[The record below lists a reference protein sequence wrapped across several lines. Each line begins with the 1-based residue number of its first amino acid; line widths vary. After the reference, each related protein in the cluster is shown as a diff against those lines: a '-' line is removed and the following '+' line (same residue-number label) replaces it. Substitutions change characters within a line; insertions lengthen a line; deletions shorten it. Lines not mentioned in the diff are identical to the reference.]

1 MNAFEIP
8 GLRFSLP
15 AGGTIA
21 RHRFV
26 DVNSSGNGVAATAAG
41 KAVGVSMN
49 QVETGQVLEV
59 ADGIVIVEAS
69 AVIAAGAKVCAA
81 ADGKAAAVAASEVV
95 LGIALTASSG
105 AGQLVSVKLA

>member
-15 AGGTIA
+15 AGGTVA

-26 DVNSSGNGVAATAAG
+26 DVDASGNGVAATAAG

-49 QVETGQVLEV
+49 QVASGQVLEV

-69 AVIAAGAKVCAA
+69 AAIAAGAKVCAA
-81 ADGKAAAVAASEVV
+81 ADGKAATVAGAEVL
-95 LGIALTASSG
+95 LGIALTSASG
-105 AGQLVSVKLA
+105 AGMHVTVKLA